1 MKNTIKQLLREA
13 LGVPENLTKVGIQVY
28 GELLEYFRQQPSDAS
43 IFAIKKKTTLRGE
56 YKIGDVAFS
65 KIKLEI
71 KLNTIQKPDPSLPV
85 VYGMSVRNKSVF
97 DPDKF
102 INVLTPKEGETK
114 LFINIAVSPT
124 TTVGDVLAAME
135 KEQPKLTM
143 AITHE
148 LKHAFDITKIKSRSI
163 QSDSEYRVYTQI
175 QTQIPP
181 LDEFIHD
188 LYYMTEIEYAV
199 RATEVASYIEQLD
212 ITKKQFLGFLKT
224 NDTYNK
230 LKKINSFSLE
240 GLINDL
246 RPYIERIENILD
258 DAGYNVPPTEDGV
271 ISLLLKVTF
280 DLIRSHK
287 IRSFQTSAR
296 LNDPFISMFL
306 QMNRVAIKQI
316 EKYQENLDKFDSYQQ
331 FFKYEEKRFK
341 YFSDKMLKKIHKL
354 YALAKDDEQSD
365 VMSKINAR
373 ATNESILDW
382 DMYYEANGIGKKN
395 PFKKDETTD

>member
-13 LGVPENLTKVGIQVY
+13 LGVPENLTKVGVQVF
-28 GELLEYFRQQPSDAS
+28 GELLEYFKQQPAEAS
-43 IFAIKKKTTLRGE
+43 IFAIKKKTKLRGE
-56 YKIGDVAFS
+56 YKIGDVVFS

-71 KLNTIQKPDPSLPV
+71 NLKTIKRPDPSLPV
-85 VYGMSVRNKSVF
+85 VYGMSVRNQSSF

-102 INVLTPKEGETK
+102 RNIVINKEGETK
-114 LFINIAVSPT
+114 LYINIAVSPT
-124 TTVGDVLAAME
+124 TTVGDVIGAME

-148 LKHAFDITKIKSRSI
+148 LKHAFDITKVKSRAI
-163 QSDSEYRVYTQI
+163 HSDSEYRVYTNI
-175 QTQIPP
+175 KTQIPP

-188 LYYMTEIEYAV
+188 LYYMTEVESVV

-212 ITKKQFLGFLKT
+212 VTKKQFLEFLKT
-224 NDTYNK
+224 NDTYNN
-230 LKKINSFSLE
+230 LKKINSFTLE

-246 RPYIERIENILD
+246 RPYRKRIAKILD
-258 DAGYNVPPTEDGV
+258 DAGYAIPPTEDEL

-287 IRSFQTSAR
+287 IRSFQSSAR
-296 LNDPFISMFL
+296 LDDPFMSMFL
-306 QMNRVAIKQI
+306 QMSRVARKKI

-341 YFSDKMLKKIHKL
+341 YLTDKMIKKIHKL

-382 DMYYEANGIGKKN
+382 DLYYEANGIGKTN
-395 PFKKDETTD
+395 PFKKDETTN

>member
-56 YKIGDVAFS
+56 YKIGDVVFS

-71 KLNTIQKPDPSLPV
+71 NLNTIQRPDPSLPV
-85 VYGMSVRNKSVF
+85 VYGMSVRNRSSF

-102 INVLTPKEGETK
+102 RNILINKEGQTK

-124 TTVGDVLAAME
+124 TTVGDVLASME

-148 LKHAFDITKIKSRSI
+148 LKHAFDLTKIKSRPI

-188 LYYMTEIEYAV
+188 LYFMTEIEYAV

-212 ITKKQFLGFLKT
+212 ITKKQFLEFLKT
-224 NDTYNK
+224 NDTYKN
-230 LKKINSFSLE
+230 LKKINSFTLE
-240 GLINDL
+240 SLINDL
-246 RPYIERIENILD
+246 RPYRKRIAKILD
-258 DAGYNVPPTEDGV
+258 DAGYAIPPTEDEL

-287 IRSFQTSAR
+287 IRSFQSSAR
-296 LNDPFISMFL
+296 LDDPFMNMFL
-306 QMNRVAIKQI
+306 QMSRVARKQI
-316 EKYQENLDKFDSYQQ
+316 GKYQENLDKFDSYQQ

-341 YFSDKMLKKIHKL
+341 FLTDKMIKKIHKL

-382 DMYYEANGIGKKN
+382 DLYYEANGIGKTN

>member
-13 LGVPENLTKVGIQVY
+13 LGVPENLTKVGIQVF
-28 GELLEYFRQQPSDAS
+28 GELLEYFRQQPADAS
-43 IFAIKKKTTLRGE
+43 IFAINKKTTLSGD
-56 YKIGDVAFS
+56 YKIGDVVFS

-71 KLNTIQKPDPSLPV
+71 SLNTIKKPDPSLPV
-85 VYGMSVRNKSVF
+85 VYGMSVNNKSVF
-97 DPDKF
+97 DPDTF
-102 INVLTPKEGETK
+102 RNVLKPKEGQTK
-114 LFINIAVSPT
+114 LQINIAVNPT

-135 KEQPKLTM
+135 KQQPKLTM

-148 LKHAFDITKIKSRSI
+148 LKHAFDLTKIKSRSI

-175 QTQIPP
+175 KTQIPP

-212 ITKKQFLGFLKT
+212 ITKKQFLEFLKT
-224 NDTYNK
+224 NDTYNS

-240 GLINDL
+240 GLIDDL
-246 RPYIERIENILD
+246 KPYRERIENILD
-258 DAGYNVPPTEDGV
+258 DAGYDVPPTEDGV

-280 DLIRSHK
+280 DLIRNHK

-296 LNDPFISMFL
+296 LNDPFIGMFL
-306 QMNRVAIKQI
+306 QMNRVARKQI

-341 YFSDKMLKKIHKL
+341 YFSDKMIKKIHKL

-382 DMYYEANGIGKKN
+382 DVYYEANGIGKTN